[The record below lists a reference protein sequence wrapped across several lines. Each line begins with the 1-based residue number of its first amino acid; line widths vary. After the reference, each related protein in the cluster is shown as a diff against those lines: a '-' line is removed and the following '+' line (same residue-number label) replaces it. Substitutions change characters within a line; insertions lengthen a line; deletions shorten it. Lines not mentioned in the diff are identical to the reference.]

1 MLAAL
6 FPLRPKAPDGKPPQS
21 AGARCATSDLAAAS
35 GVADPTQE
43 RSPRLSAGRAA
54 GERAILNTAYRSG
67 GEMVGRLSSLL
78 LFAYAGR
85 KLGQNGLGAFVFA
98 IAFTA
103 FVMIA
108 VDLGLD
114 RYSLRAIAKERS
126 SAHHLFFNVIVL
138 KIARAVPLFL
148 LSFVGLH
155 FVGYSSEAQA
165 TAWVLAPGVFCDSI
179 ARTQLSLFA
188 AHERNGPPAAAD
200 TIQRVLSALLGIIA
214 LKLGYGVV
222 AVGATYSI
230 GSFSGVVIGFVLMTR
245 TIGVPARA
253 VSHRRWR
260 ALSASAFPFAVQDLF
275 TSILA
280 MLDTLILSLLATQ
293 AAVGRYGAAYRLFE
307 STLFIS
313 YALVGAFSA
322 MYTYL
327 RADSDPP
334 INTVYQRSVKLAVT
348 LLMPLAVA
356 FVVLARPICR
366 LIYGP
371 AFGASAVPLRILGP
385 GVVLFGFVTLSVSLL
400 ISRRDPRRTAAQ
412 TATIVA
418 LNMALN
424 FTLIPILNVAGAAT
438 AMLATEVVFAVWIA
452 RRAIRVVGRIQWLPT
467 TIGALCAGVAM
478 ATVALPLHDSLP
490 AALAGGLAAYLA
502 VLLIVDWLIDPFD
515 VLFVVGMIRR
525 RLFARSTM

>member
-1 MLAAL
+1 MRK
-6 FPLRPKAPDGKPPQS
+6 RPGADS
-21 AGARCATSDLAAAS
+21 AVAGPAAAAPP
-35 GVADPTQE
+35 GL
-43 RSPRLSAGRAA
+43 SPARAA

-67 GEMVGRLSSLL
+67 GEIVGRFASLL

-85 KLGQNGLGAFVFA
+85 KLGQSGLGAFVFG
-98 IAFTA
+98 IAFTG
-103 FVMIA
+103 FVMIG

-114 RYSLRAIAKERS
+114 RYTLRAIAKERS
-126 SAHHLFFNVIVL
+126 SAHHLFFNVILL
-138 KIARAVPLFL
+138 KVARAVPLFL
-148 LSFVGLH
+148 LSFVVLDII
-155 FVGYSSEAQA
+155 GYSSQAQA

-179 ARTQLSLFA
+179 ARTQLSVFA
-188 AHERNGPPAAAD
+188 AHERNAPPAAAD

-230 GSFSGVVIGFVLMTR
+230 GSFTGVVIGFLLMTR
-245 TIGVPARA
+245 TIGLPARQ

-260 ALSASAFPFAVQDLF
+260 ALSSSAFPFAVQDLF
-275 TSILA
+275 ASMLA

-307 STLFIS
+307 STSFIS

-327 RADSDPP
+327 RHDSDPSL
-334 INTVYQRSVKLAVT
+334 NVVYQRSVKLAIV
-348 LLMPLAVA
+348 LLTPLAVA
-356 FVVLARPICR
+356 FLVLARPICR

-371 AFGASAVPLRILGP
+371 AFVTAAVPLRILGP
-385 GVVLFGFVTLSVSLL
+385 GVVLFGFVTITISLL
-400 ISRRDPRRTAAQ
+400 ISRGDPRRTAAL

-418 LNMALN
+418 INAALN

-438 AMLATEVVFAVWIA
+438 AMLATEVVFAVWLA
-452 RRAIRVVGRIQWLPT
+452 RRALRAVGRIQWLRT

-478 ATVALPLHDSLP
+478 AAVALPLHNSLA
-490 AALAGGLAAYLA
+490 AALAAGLAVYLA
-502 VLLIVDWLIDPFD
+502 VLLIIDWLIDPFD
-515 VLFVVGMIRR
+515 LLFVAGMIRR
-525 RLFARSTM
+525 RLFPRSTS